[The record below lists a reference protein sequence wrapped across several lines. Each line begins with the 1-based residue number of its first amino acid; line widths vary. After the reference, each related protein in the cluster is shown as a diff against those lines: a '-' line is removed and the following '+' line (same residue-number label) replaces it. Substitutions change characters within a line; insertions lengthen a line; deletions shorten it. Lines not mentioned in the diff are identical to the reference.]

1 METKICVVCN
11 TEKSIDNFYNK
22 YRECKPC
29 NIKRS
34 TRRYFENKEKISNQH
49 KLYYEKHRD
58 ILLAKSKIYQ
68 QNRKSHT
75 QQIKDLNNKIE
86 ELTQAMETLISK
98 IEKIYKN
105 L

>member
-1 METKICVVCN
+1 METKVCVVCN

-22 YRECKPC
+22 YRECKPG

-34 TRRYFENKEKISNQH
+34 TRRYFDNKEKISNQH
-49 KLYYEKHRD
+49 KLYYEKNRD
-58 ILLAKSKIYQ
+58 ILLARSKIYQ

-86 ELTQAMETLISK
+86 ELTQVMESLISK
-98 IEKIYKN
+98 IE
-105 L
+105 

>member
-1 METKICVVCN
+1 MDSKVCVVCN

-34 TRRYFENKEKISNQH
+34 TRRYFENKDKISNQY
-49 KLYYEKHRD
+49 KLYYEKNRD
-58 ILLAKSKIYQ
+58 VLLAMSKKYQ
-68 QNRKSHT
+68 QNGKSHT

-98 IEKIYKN
+98 IE
-105 L
+105 

>member
-1 METKICVVCN
+1 MDTKICVVCN
-11 TEKSIDNFYNK
+11 IEKSIDNYYNK

-34 TRRYFENKEKISNQH
+34 MKRYRENKDKISNYQ
-49 KLYYEKHRD
+49 KLYYEKNKD

-68 QNRKSHT
+68 QNRKPYT

-86 ELTQAMETLISK
+86 ELTQALSAFEKLIK
-98 IEKIYKN
+98 
-105 L
+105 

>member
-1 METKICVVCN
+1 METKVCVVCK
-11 TEKSIDNFYNK
+11 TEKNIDNFYNK

-34 TRRYFENKEKISNQH
+34 TRRYYENKDKITNQQ
-49 KLYYEKHRD
+49 KLYYERNRD
-58 ILLAKSKIYQ
+58 LLLLKSKIYQ

-86 ELTQAMETLISK
+86 QLTQVMETFFSK
-98 IEKIYKN
+98 IE
-105 L
+105 